1 MQIRPLDR
9 SRDRTRVTAFVADH
23 RAATGHPGLSEN
35 KVSTLAQAGDRPGG
49 GLVAEEAGEVVGCA
63 VLAPAS
69 RSGEWALEVV
79 AASGGVIER
88 LAHAAL
94 EWIGREEGTRL
105 RWWTY
110 HSEMQAIPPRLG
122 FRPEREL
129 WMMSRPLPADARPD
143 FAPGF
148 EVRGFIPGRDEA
160 AWIRAN
166 NAAFAGH
173 PENADLDISDL
184 KRRMEA
190 EWFDP
195 EGVRMAW
202 AGGDLAGFC
211 WTKRHGPEEGEIYII
226 GTVPDH
232 QGRGLGR
239 ALVLEGMRYLADQ
252 GCRRVF
258 LYTEGDNEGAIRLY
272 RNLGFEVELVHRSFV
287 RDLG

>member
-1 MQIRPLDR
+1 MQIRPLDP
-9 SRDRTRVTAFVADH
+9 SRDRTAVTAFVADH
-23 RAATGHPGLSEN
+23 QAATGHPGLSES
-35 KVSTLAQAGDRPGG
+35 KVATLAEPGDRPGG
-49 GLVAEEAGEVVGCA
+49 GMVAEEAGEMVGCA
-63 VLAPAS
+63 VVAPAS
-69 RSGEWALEVV
+69 MSGEWGLEVV
-79 AASGGVIER
+79 AGTRGVIER

-94 EWIGREEGTRL
+94 DRIESEGGTRL

-110 HSEMQAIPPRLG
+110 HPEMQAIPPRLG

-129 WMMSRPLPADARPD
+129 WMMARPLPTDDRPD

-148 EVRGFIPGRDEA
+148 EVRGFIPGRDEV

-173 PENADLDISDL
+173 PENGDLDIGDL
-184 KRRMEA
+184 KRRMET

-202 AGGDLAGFC
+202 AGEDLAGFC
-211 WTKRHGPEEGEIYII
+211 WTKRHGREEGEIYII
-226 GTVPDH
+226 GTVPEY
-232 QGRGLGR
+232 QRRGLGR

-258 LYTEGDNEGAIRLY
+258 LYTEGDNDKATRLY
-272 RNLGFEVELVHRSFV
+272 RDLGFEVELVHRSFV
-287 RDLG
+287 REPG

>member
-9 SRDRTRVTAFVADH
+9 SRDRSRVTAFLADH
-23 RAATGHPGLSEN
+23 RAATGNPGLSEN
-35 KVSTLAQAGDRPGG
+35 KVSTLAQPGDRPGG
-49 GLVAEEAGEVVGCA
+49 GMVAEEAGEVVGCA
-63 VLAPAS
+63 VVAPAS
-69 RSGEWALEVV
+69 RDGEWALEVV
-79 AASGGVIER
+79 AGSRDVIER

-94 EWIGREEGTRL
+94 ERIESEGGTRL

-110 HSEMQAIPPRLG
+110 HPGMQPIPPRLG

-129 WMMSRPLPADARPD
+129 WMMARPLPAHDPPEL
-143 FAPGF
+143 APGF
-148 EVRGFIPGRDEA
+148 EVTGFTPGRDEA
-160 AWIRAN
+160 TWIRAN

-173 PENADLDISDL
+173 PENGDLDVGDL
-184 KRRMEA
+184 ERRMET

-202 AGGDLAGFC
+202 AGEDLAGFC
-211 WTKRHGPEEGEIYII
+211 WIKRHGPEEGEIYII
-226 GTVPDH
+226 GTVPAY

-258 LYTEGDNEGAIRLY
+258 LYTEGDNDKATRLY
-272 RNLGFEVELVHRSFV
+272 RDLGFEVELVHRSFV
-287 RDLG
+287 RELG